1 MLILQYSDKQAQF
14 ARHVSIWRGVAVAA
28 LAIIAGCAKAP
39 QSTAPPSRPPTV
51 VLTTPVVKTI
61 TDFEDFTGHTEAV
74 ATVEV
79 RARVTGYLDKVLF
92 KEGTEVKQGE
102 TLFEIDPRSYQTDRD
117 RAAANVLQSR
127 ARVRRLEA
135 DFKRASSLL
144 QTRAMSQEDFD
155 KVAGERDE
163 AAAALKLAEAAEE
176 LAKLN
181 LGFTRVTAPLTG
193 RISRQLIDPGN
204 LVRADD
210 TMLATI
216 VSQDPIYA
224 YFDCDER
231 TALRVRRLIRAG
243 KVKSI
248 WEAKVPVYLGLVDED
263 SYPHVGTVNFVD
275 NRMDP
280 LTGTIRLRGVFDNPQ
295 RLLPPGLFVR
305 IHMPIGVPH
314 ESVLLSER
322 ALGSNQGQKFV
333 YVVDDANKV
342 SERRVEVGA
351 LHDGLRVITSGLK
364 AGERVVLDGLQ
375 QVRPGMT
382 VTPQTAAA
390 LGADK
395 PEAAKNK

>member
-1 MLILQYSDKQAQF
+1 MLASQHTDQSWLVCY
-14 ARHVSIWRGVAVAA
+14 RNPWRAIAIAA
-28 LAIIAGCAKAP
+28 LAIVAGCTKAP
-39 QSTAPPSRPPTV
+39 QSAAPPSRPPTV

-61 TDFEDFTGHTEAV
+61 TDYEDFTGHTEAV

-102 TLFEIDPRSYQTDRD
+102 PLFEIDPRSYRTDLD

-181 LGFTRVTAPLTG
+181 LSFTHVAAPLSG

-216 VSQDPIYA
+216 VSHDPIYA
-224 YFDCDER
+224 YFDADER
-231 TALRVRRLIRAG
+231 TTLRVRRLIRAG

-248 WEAKVPVYLGLVDED
+248 WEAKVPVYLALVDED
-263 SYPHVGTVNFVD
+263 DYPHVGTVNFVD

-305 IHMPIGVPH
+305 IRLPIGVPH
-314 ESVLLSER
+314 ESLLLSER

-351 LHDGLRVITSGLK
+351 LHDGLRVIASGLK
-364 AGERVVLDGLQ
+364 ANERVVLDGLQ

-382 VTPQTAAA
+382 VTPQTTAA